1 MGNLEITQIESN
13 WDFSFLK
20 VNVMFPYSPVL
31 QSLHLEKALK
41 SGEHIGEVASYIN
54 GLLHSRESVR
64 WLAMSLLLWTTFKR
78 FLWANCASSEE
89 TACMKDVLLY
99 RSSSTTP
106 RTAPTAYSSWDLQ
119 TWRVRRTTE
128 KQILEK
134 ENVQCLFCKR
144 KCFLKLK
151 AFVTV
156 GSGALHKMEQLNSTS
171 QVKPG
176 PTGSPFHHIQLWSEV
191 YIHSR

>member
-64 WLAMSLLLWTTFKR
+64 
-78 FLWANCASSEE
+78 
-89 TACMKDVLLY
+89 
-99 RSSSTTP
+99 
-106 RTAPTAYSSWDLQ
+106 
-119 TWRVRRTTE
+119 
-128 KQILEK
+128 
-134 ENVQCLFCKR
+134 
-144 KCFLKLK
+144 
-151 AFVTV
+151 
-156 GSGALHKMEQLNSTS
+156 
-171 QVKPG
+171 
-176 PTGSPFHHIQLWSEV
+176 
-191 YIHSR
+191 